1 MKPEKMKN
9 LFLSQSYE
17 DAWTDYEKSLKKR
30 YFIHWDYVIL
40 TASNEDQ
47 AKAFEAQIDFR
58 LKQGLLPK
66 QTTYAVLPDPDG
78 KRVGSGGATFNV
90 MKYIRE
96 QSNDEDC
103 FKNKRILV
111 IHSGGDSKR
120 VPQYSACGKL
130 FSPVPRELPDGRR
143 STLFDEFIIGM
154 SGMPSRFKEGML
166 ILSGDVL
173 LLFNPLQIDFQ
184 FNGAAA
190 ISIKEH
196 VETGKNHGVFLGDE
210 SGYVRQFLHKMSV
223 ERLTEVGAVNAH
235 GNVDIDTGAIMLDHN
250 LLNAL
255 FDLIS
260 TDGKLDKEKFD
271 KFVNEKA
278 RISFYGDFLY
288 PLASEATLEQYL
300 KEKPEGSFC
309 EELEECRKVL
319 WETLSPFSLKLLCLS
334 PAQFIHFGT
343 TRELLHLVTE
353 GIEDYEFLNW
363 KSQVFG
369 VEGNGGDCA
378 YSNSYIQ
385 EGAVVSAK
393 SYIEDSYL
401 YGETHIAEQCV
412 ISGVTL
418 KDKNVPAGV
427 TLHGLK
433 LRNGKF
439 VVRAYGTFDNP
450 KGFLADNAPFLG
462 TTLKQLPEI
471 LGLSEKEIWGEEEPY
486 LWFAKLYPVCD
497 SIKEAVSAALE
508 LVEVLAGRA
517 AVSESY
523 KNSQR
528 MSLFESFNEAD
539 TTQMLAWQE
548 NLEKKIRISRFLKA
562 IDERKE
568 VSEAALSFG
577 SKGVNEKHLKEL
589 GEIAKTADFGRKMRI
604 YYYLSKLTEGH
615 TSEDLENACFKYI
628 CKELYDA
635 VVSDIDCEET
645 YNIKKEEVTIQLPV
659 RVNFG
664 GGWSDTPPYCNEH
677 GGTVLNAAI
686 SLNGT
691 LPIVAEVKRISKPVV
706 VLASTDLGAEAD
718 FTDMKDL
725 QNCNDPFDT
734 FALHKAALIACGII
748 PREGEY
754 SLQQLLDKVGGGL
767 YLSTAVR
774 GIPKG
779 SGLGT
784 SSMLAAAC
792 VKGIFEFIGKEISE
806 NELYSRVLCMEQIMS
821 TGGGWQDQVG
831 GLTPGVKL
839 VHTVPGIKQNIQVD
853 HIVIPEE
860 AMQEL
865 KERFALIYTGQ
876 RRLARNLLR
885 EIVGNYI
892 GSKKNSL
899 DVLYEI
905 QKSAILMKFELEK
918 GNIDAF
924 AKLLDEHW
932 ELSKRLDGGCTN
944 TCIEQIF
951 LSVEDMLDAKMIC
964 GAGGGGF
971 LQVILK
977 KGYTKDDLK
986 ERIHSVFQESGVAVW
1001 DCELI

>member
-17 DAWTDYEKSLKKR
+17 DAWADYEKSLKKR

-40 TASNEDQ
+40 TASNEEQ
-47 AKAFEAQIDFR
+47 AKAFEEQIAFRVAQGF
-58 LKQGLLPK
+58 LPK
-66 QTTYAVLPDPDG
+66 QTNYVVLPDPDG
-78 KRVGSGGATFNV
+78 KRVGSGGATFHV

-96 QSNDEDC
+96 HSQTSDC
-103 FKNKRILV
+103 FKNRRILV

-143 STLFDEFIIGM
+143 STLFDEFMIGM

-223 ERLTEVGAVNAH
+223 EKLTEVGAVNAH
-235 GNVDIDTGAIMLDHN
+235 GNVDIDTGAIMLDRN

-255 FDLIS
+255 FGLIS
-260 TDGKLDKEKFD
+260 TEGAVDPEKFD
-271 KFVNEKA
+271 RFVNEKA

-309 EELEECRKVL
+309 EELEECRRIL
-319 WETLSPFSLKLLCLS
+319 WDTLNPFSLKLLCLS

-353 GIEDYEFLNW
+353 GVEDYEFLGW

-385 EGAVVSAK
+385 EGAKVHAS

-401 YGETHIAEQCV
+401 YGTTHIAEKCV

-418 KDKNVPAGV
+418 KDKVVPAGI

-439 VVRAYGTFDNP
+439 VVRVYGTLDNP
-450 KGFLADNAPFLG
+450 KGCLAEDAPFLN
-462 TTLKQLPEI
+462 TTLQQLPEI
-471 LGLSEKEIWGEEEPY
+471 LKMTEAEIWGEEEAY
-486 LWFAKLYPVCD
+486 LWFARLYPVCD
-497 SIKEAVSAALE
+497 TIEEAVSEALK
-508 LVEVLAGRA
+508 LVEVLAGRENVA
-517 AVSESY
+517 ETY
-523 KNSQR
+523 KTRER
-528 MSLFESFNEAD
+528 MSLYESFNSAD
-539 TTQMLAWQE
+539 NTQMIAWQD
-548 NLEKKIRISRFLKA
+548 NLEKKIRVSRFLKA

-568 VSEAALSFG
+568 IEEAALAFG
-577 SKGVNEKHLKEL
+577 TKGVEEKHLENL
-589 GEIAKTADFGRKMRI
+589 LEIAKNADFGRKMRI
-604 YYYLSKLTEGH
+604 YYYLSKMTEGH
-615 TSEDLENACFKYI
+615 VSEDLENACFHYI

-635 VVSDIDCEET
+635 VVSEIDCEEH
-645 YNIKKEEVTIQLPV
+645 YDIQKDEVMVELPV

-691 LPIVAEVKRISKPVV
+691 LPIVVEVKRIKKPVV

-734 FALHKAALIACGII
+734 FALHKAALIACGIV
-748 PREGEY
+748 PREEEY
-754 SLQQLLDKVGGGL
+754 TLEQLLQKVGGGL

-792 VKGIFEFIGKEISE
+792 VKGIFEFIGKNISE
-806 NELYSRVLCMEQIMS
+806 NELYARVLCMEQLMS

-839 VHTVPGIKQNIQVD
+839 VHTTPGIKQNIQVD
-853 HIVIPEE
+853 HIEIPE
-860 AMQEL
+860 AAKREL
-865 KERFALIYTGQ
+865 QERFALIYTGQ

-885 EIVGNYI
+885 EIVGGYI
-892 GSKKNSL
+892 GSRKNSME
-899 DVLYEI
+899 VLYEI

-924 AKLLDEHW
+924 AKLLNEHW
-932 ELSKRLDGGCTN
+932 ELSKRLDKGCTN

-977 KGYTKDDLK
+977 KGYTKQDLK

>member
-17 DAWTDYEKSLKKR
+17 DAWIDYEKSLKRR

-47 AKAFEAQIDFR
+47 AKAFEDQINFR
-58 LKQGLLPK
+58 LENGLLPT

-96 QSNDEDC
+96 QSGTANC
-103 FKNKRILV
+103 FENKRILV

-210 SGYVRQFLHKMSV
+210 SGYVKQFLHKMSV
-223 ERLTEVGAVNAH
+223 EKLTKVGAVNTQ

-255 FDLIS
+255 FGLIS
-260 TDGKLDKEKFD
+260 TDGDVDPVKFNQ
-271 KFVNEKA
+271 FVNEKA

-288 PLASEATLEQYL
+288 PLASESTLEQYL
-300 KEKPEGSFC
+300 NEKPEGSFC
-309 EELEECRKVL
+309 EELEECRKIL
-319 WETLSPFSLKLLCLS
+319 WETLSPFSLKLMCLS

-343 TRELLHLVTE
+343 TRELLYLVTE
-353 GIEDYEFLNW
+353 GVEDYEFLNW

-369 VEGNGGDCA
+369 VEGNGGNCA

-385 EGAVVSAK
+385 EGAVVSEK

-401 YGETHIAEQCV
+401 YGETHISEGCV

-418 KDKNVPAGV
+418 NNKNVPAGV

-439 VVRAYGTFDNP
+439 VVRVYGTLDNP
-450 KGFLADNAPFLG
+450 KGYLADNAPFLE
-462 TTLKQLPEI
+462 TNMKEFTKL
-471 LGLSEKEIWGEEEPY
+471 LGLTEEEIWGEEEPY

-497 SIKEAVSAALE
+497 SIEEAVTESLK
-508 LVEVLAGRA
+508 LVEVLAGREK
-517 AVSESY
+517 VSAEYYS
-523 KNSQR
+523 KER
-528 MSLFESFNEAD
+528 MSLYESFNAAD

-548 NLEKKIRISRFLKA
+548 NLEQKIRVSRFLKA

-568 VSEAALSFG
+568 INEAAKAFG
-577 SKGVNEKHLKEL
+577 SNGVTEKQLKEL
-589 GEIAKTADFGRKMRI
+589 LEIAKNAEFSTRMRI

-615 TSEDLENACFKYI
+615 ISEDLENACFKYI
-628 CKELYDA
+628 CQELYDA

-645 YNIKKEEVTIQLPV
+645 YYIANDEVTVELPV

-686 SLNGT
+686 SLNGVM
-691 LPIVAEVKRISKPVV
+691 PIVAEIKRINKPVV
-706 VLASTDLGAEAD
+706 TLASTDLGAEND
-718 FTDMKDL
+718 FTDMKEL

-748 PREGEY
+748 PREGDY

-839 VHTVPGIKQNIQVD
+839 VHTTPGIKQNIMVD
-853 HIVIPEE
+853 HIEIPE
-860 AMQEL
+860 AAKQEL
-865 KERFALIYTGQ
+865 HDRFVLIYTGQ

-885 EIVGNYI
+885 EVVGGYI
-892 GSKKNSL
+892 GSRKNSL
-899 DVLYEI
+899 EVLYEI

-951 LSVEDMLDAKMIC
+951 LSVDDMLDAKMIC

-971 LQVILK
+971 LQAILK
-977 KGYTKDDLK
+977 KGYTKDDLR
-986 ERIHSVFQESGVAVW
+986 ERIQSVFQESGVAVW
-1001 DCELI
+1001 DCELV